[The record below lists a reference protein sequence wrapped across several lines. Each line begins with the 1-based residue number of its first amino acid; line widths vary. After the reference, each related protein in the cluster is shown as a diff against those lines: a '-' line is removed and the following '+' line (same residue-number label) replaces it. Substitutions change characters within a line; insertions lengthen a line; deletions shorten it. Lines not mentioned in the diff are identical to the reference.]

1 VEAEVEARVA
11 ARVAESER
19 ALAEQH
25 GDELE
30 QLRHQ
35 MAVAEGELKA
45 RRAAETRARMELRAR
60 RTNEQQARAGEAR
73 ARSELQE
80 AEYRRQ
86 QAEQE
91 AERAARAKQF
101 QEDVGLSPRGGVGAD
116 AATDPMSARPTTAAA
131 AAAAAVPPLRL
142 PTVEAAAARA
152 GVAPEPA
159 AAAPVPKAIE
169 AARQRYAHLTP
180 RTGARAA
187 QADSINQMMATAEE
201 AEEGWTPRGGAAA
214 PAAPTAGNGGMMG
227 LGETPRSV
235 AARRFSN
242 VTSQNAELRA
252 ELARANAVLA
262 AAGDVANGGA
272 ASVLAAAAADSGA
285 QLHARAAEIEAEV
298 RALTADSTAAGE
310 RARAAL
316 DAGRLEEATRQAEI
330 AEGHAA
336 AARAKRRELEEV
348 QLEQVQLQTADGGGD
363 GVYRTC
369 SGGTVST
376 GSPPKAS
383 DAELCS
389 DVDPAPVLL
398 EPGAVLSQVPPL
410 ALAAAL
416 ASPPVAGAETE
427 RKPGLIG
434 RMLKRRPSFEHK
446 QADADRTAGDSP
458 STARGM
464 TARTEPPGSV
474 RL

>member
-1 VEAEVEARVA
+1 
-11 ARVAESER
+11 
-19 ALAEQH
+19 
-25 GDELE
+25 
-30 QLRHQ
+30 
-35 MAVAEGELKA
+35 
-45 RRAAETRARMELRAR
+45 
-60 RTNEQQARAGEAR
+60 
-73 ARSELQE
+73 
-80 AEYRRQ
+80 
-86 QAEQE
+86 
-91 AERAARAKQF
+91 
-101 QEDVGLSPRGGVGAD
+101 
-116 AATDPMSARPTTAAA
+116 
-131 AAAAAVPPLRL
+131 
-142 PTVEAAAARA
+142 
-152 GVAPEPA
+152 
-159 AAAPVPKAIE
+159 
-169 AARQRYAHLTP
+169 
-180 RTGARAA
+180 
-187 QADSINQMMATAEE
+187 
-201 AEEGWTPRGGAAA
+201 
-214 PAAPTAGNGGMMG
+214 MMG

-285 QLHARAAEIEAEV
+285 QLHARAAEIESEV

-316 DAGRLEEATRQAEI
+316 DAGSLEEATRQAEI

-348 QLEQVQLQTADGGGD
+348 QLEQVQLQTADGGGGSD

-389 DVDPAPVLL
+389 DFDPAPVLL

-410 ALAAAL
+410 ALATAL
-416 ASPPVAGAETE
+416 ASPPVHSGAETE
-427 RKPGLIG
+427 RKPGLIA

-446 QADADRTAGDSP
+446 ADADRTAGDSP